1 MLGWYDTVDD
11 EGQRDLGRS
20 RLMDPWTISALY
32 EIRRAEDQE
41 RVARIGRD
49 GWKQSARPSRRPR
62 ERAAAALLGL
72 AVRLAPSIEE
82 VPAESRPVA
91 SVPQL

>member
-1 MLGWYDTVDD
+1 
-11 EGQRDLGRS
+11 
-20 RLMDPWTISALY
+20 MDPWTISALY
-32 EIRRAEDQE
+32 EIRQAEDRE
-41 RVARIGRD
+41 RAGRIGRD
-49 GWKQSARPSRRPR
+49 GWKRSARPLSPTPR

-82 VPAESRPVA
+82 TLPESRPVA

>member
-1 MLGWYDTVDD
+1 
-11 EGQRDLGRS
+11 
-20 RLMDPWTISALY
+20 MDPWTISALY
-32 EIRRAEDQE
+32 EIRRAEHRE
-41 RVARIGRD
+41 RSARIGRD
-49 GWKQSARPSRRPR
+49 GWKQSARPPSPTAR

-82 VPAESRPVA
+82 TLPESRPVA